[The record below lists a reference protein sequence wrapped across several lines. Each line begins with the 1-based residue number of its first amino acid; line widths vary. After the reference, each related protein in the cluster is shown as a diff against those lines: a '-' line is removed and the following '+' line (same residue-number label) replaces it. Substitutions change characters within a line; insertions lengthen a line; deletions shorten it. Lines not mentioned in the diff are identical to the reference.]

1 MDFRRIQACRGWRLT
16 RLDWLQH
23 CNPDW
28 HCVCVDGDQNPNHI
42 WSGFMKKLG
51 ELTVGDYMTVQAI
64 IVDDSKK
71 LTHAIR
77 LMDTESLLA
86 LPVIDN
92 QGEVVGILST
102 RDLIEITH
110 EIQSDLGALSYVTE
124 KTQDFLIK
132 MLIEQG
138 DNTLVRDVM
147 TAPVDTI
154 SPDANL
160 IVAARKL
167 MDREYHHLPVVD
179 ATGKPVGIISTTDF
193 VRAVADYG
201 ATLAG

>member
-1 MDFRRIQACRGWRLT
+1 
-16 RLDWLQH
+16 
-23 CNPDW
+23 
-28 HCVCVDGDQNPNHI
+28 
-42 WSGFMKKLG
+42 MKKLG
-51 ELTVGDYMTVQAI
+51 ELTVGDYMTAQAI
-64 IVDDSKK
+64 IVEDSEK

-77 LMDTESLLA
+77 LMDTENLLA
-86 LPVIDN
+86 LPVIGS

-124 KTQDFLIK
+124 KTQEFLIK

-179 ATGKPVGIISTTDF
+179 DTGRPVGILSTTDF